1 MPLPHWLTRVN
12 LVVTNRLTMP
22 LALRLPWFCVLEHVG
37 RRSRI
42 VRRTPLN
49 IFRAHPGRW
58 VIALT
63 YGPDVQW
70 LRNVEAAG
78 ECRILTRGRWLR
90 LVAPRRFHDPS
101 RAAMPL
107 PVRAVLAVIGV
118 TEFVELREV
127 PAPGSPAPGSRLR
140 ISSGATAS
148 HVTRPPRLNSSHAR
162 APVALP
168 VGLR

>member
-1 MPLPHWLTRVN
+1 
-12 LVVTNRLTMP
+12 
-22 LALRLPWFCVLEHVG
+22 
-37 RRSRI
+37 

-127 PAPGSPAPGSRLR
+127 PAPGSRLR